1 MAKKYTMLD
10 IAKAANVSKATVSY
24 VLNDKQNARISEET
38 RRRILQIAN
47 LYQYVPNLSAKYL
60 CANKK
65 KLIGII
71 IGDSSF
77 KSFISECKI
86 IYLLYEIFHA
96 DDYKLVLLDNK
107 RQDNYMDLA
116 YDLILA
122 INISEEHIR
131 NIGINTYSPMILF
144 DSMFSDSLFFKIIYD
159 YPKAVEKAKATFNND
174 KECVMIYS
182 IRNNKG
188 INALLEGIP
197 LDKMAFTGLN
207 RKEIDDFIYLNKEK
221 NFIAIGDIAGFIALS
236 TISYENLALIT
247 FSSNIAFPDTVTQ
260 IVFDNQELKN
270 NIRRIF
276 EKLDA
281 RQAQEQEQHIFWIE
295 PN

>member
-144 DSMFSDSLFFKIIYD
+144 DSMFSDSLFFKIIND

-188 INALLEGIP
+188 INDLLEGIP

>member
-77 KSFISECKI
+77 KSYISECKI

-144 DSMFSDSLFFKIIYD
+144 DSMFSDSLFFKIIND

-188 INALLEGIP
+188 INDLLEGIP
-197 LDKMAFTGLN
+197 LDKIAFTGLN

-247 FSSNIAFPDTVTQ
+247 FSNNIAFPDTVTQ

>member
-1 MAKKYTMLD
+1 MLD

>member
-1 MAKKYTMLD
+1 MQD

-24 VLNDKQNARISEET
+24 VLNDKKNARISDET

-60 CANKK
+60 CDNRK

-71 IGDSSF
+71 IGDSSC

-86 IYLLYEIFHA
+86 IYMLYEIFHA

-144 DSMFSDSLFFKIIYD
+144 DSMFSDSLFFKIIND

-247 FSSNIAFPDTVTQ
+247 FSNNIAFPDTVTQ

>member
-60 CANKK
+60 CDNKK

-144 DSMFSDSLFFKIIYD
+144 DSMLSDSLFFKIIYD

>member
-60 CANKK
+60 CDNKK

-144 DSMFSDSLFFKIIYD
+144 DSMFSDSLFFKIIND

-188 INALLEGIP
+188 INDLLEGIP
-197 LDKMAFTGLN
+197 LDKIAFTGLN

-247 FSSNIAFPDTVTQ
+247 FSNNIAFPDTVTQ

>member
-188 INALLEGIP
+188 INDLLEGIP
-197 LDKMAFTGLN
+197 LDKIAFTGLN

-247 FSSNIAFPDTVTQ
+247 FSNNIAFPDTVTQ

>member
-144 DSMFSDSLFFKIIYD
+144 DSMFSDSLFFKIIND

-188 INALLEGIP
+188 INDLLEGIP
-197 LDKMAFTGLN
+197 LDKIAFTGLN

-247 FSSNIAFPDTVTQ
+247 FSNNIAFPDTVTQ